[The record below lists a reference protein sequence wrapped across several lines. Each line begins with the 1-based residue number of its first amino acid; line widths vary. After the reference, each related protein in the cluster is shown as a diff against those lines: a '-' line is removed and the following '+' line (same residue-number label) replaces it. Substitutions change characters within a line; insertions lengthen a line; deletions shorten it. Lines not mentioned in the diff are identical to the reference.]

1 MTRLVND
8 RDYNIR
14 AEFPEFE
21 ALDDGR
27 FRCLAQTLDDGR
39 YIVMTDMGGMD
50 YPEFDDFMVCIY
62 RDEEAFGDDPS
73 EGLLGSFASDR
84 HDDIETALDAAVW
97 LTLGDLK

>member
-1 MTRLVND
+1 MIND

-39 YIVMTDMGGMD
+39 YIVITDMSGMA
-50 YPEFDDFMVCIY
+50 YPHFDDFMVCVY
-62 RDEEAFGDDPS
+62 RDEDAFPSVEDGD
-73 EGLLGSFASDR
+73 LLGSFTSDEFA
-84 HDDIETALDAAVW
+84 DIDHALGAAEGCTEAQV
-97 LTLGDLK
+97 

>member
-1 MTRLVND
+1 MIND

-39 YIVMTDMGGMD
+39 YIVITDMGGMA
-50 YPEFDDFMVCIY
+50 YPHFDDFMVCVY
-62 RDEEAFGDDPS
+62 RNEDSFPSVEDGD
-73 EGLLGSFASDR
+73 LLGSFTSDEFA
-84 HDDIETALDAAVW
+84 DIDHALGAAEGCTEVQI
-97 LTLGDLK
+97 